1 MPLPPRDMTMYHL
14 ALNPGLAAV
23 HARYPLSRYAPVM
36 GMFRLYKLACDGVH
50 LMQLL
55 DVPSWLTLACLDD
68 AGAEYCIAALSH
80 ALRAY
85 PATPIYAT
93 LANVASPF
101 LVPMLV
107 PMLPTT
113 PAPHSRAGPMAHAA
127 GMMAPAAGMMAPV
140 AGPMTV
146 VPAKPPTS
154 HVAPSVSTST
164 SAPASAATASSA
176 SSVQAPKVLAG
187 KPADDA
193 AAGVPVGSGTA
204 KLHSTVLRMVCYL
217 AMEHGVDMKVFEDA
231 SRQLGALAASTARQA
246 LREFGTELRHLRT
259 EPSKALARV
268 LLKYQT

>member
-36 GMFRLYKLACDGVH
+36 GIFRLYKLACDGVH

-113 PAPHSRAGPMAHAA
+113 PAPLSR
-127 GMMAPAAGMMAPV
+127 APAAGPMAPV

-146 VPAKPPTS
+146 VPARPPTS
-154 HVAPSVSTST
+154 FVAPSVSTST

-187 KPADDA
+187 KPSDDA

>member
-36 GMFRLYKLACDGVH
+36 GIFRLYKLACDGVH

-68 AGAEYCIAALSH
+68 AGAEYCIAAVSH

-113 PAPHSRAGPMAHAA
+113 PAPLPRAPAAGPMA
-127 GMMAPAAGMMAPV
+127 
-140 AGPMTV
+140 

-164 SAPASAATASSA
+164 SAVSVPASAATASST
-176 SSVQAPKVLAG
+176 SSAPAPKLLAG
-187 KPADDA
+187 KPEDA

-217 AMEHGVDMKVFEDA
+217 AMEHGVDMKVFEAA